1 MTDGYVH
8 NLGTEYRGSSSL
20 RLMDVQ
26 NNEITGTKIPMGKK
40 VYLELSI
47 FLNGYR
53 LEGSFKLTFPY

>member
-1 MTDGYVH
+1 MTGGYVH

-20 RLMDVQ
+20 RLMDVK

-47 FLNGYR
+47 SDGKHVIYR
-53 LEGSFKLTFPY
+53 FYIQG

>member
-20 RLMDVQ
+20 RLMDVK

-47 FLNGYR
+47 SDG
-53 LEGSFKLTFPY
+53 K